1 MMTVPP
7 PLQTTTY
14 QCHITRNNQNG
25 LKPNEHD
32 RVHKR
37 RARNWQEARCSFI
50 FIYLF
55 SFYIIHRHGNTTR
68 REETSSSCQ
77 LPFSMPQ
84 GGYLP
89 FLSHREHL
97 RCGQEGTSFRFLL
110 VVSDPA
116 PLVRPYLVCLL
127 PV

>member
-14 QCHITRNNQNG
+14 RCHITRNDQNE
-25 LKPNEHD
+25 LKPNERD

-37 RARNWQEARCSFI
+37 RARNWQEARRSFI

-55 SFYIIHRHGNTTR
+55 SSYIIHRHGNTTR

-77 LPFSMPQ
+77 LPFLMPQ
-84 GGYLP
+84 RGYL
-89 FLSHREHL
+89 LSLSRREHP

-116 PLVRPYLVCLL
+116 PL
-127 PV
+127 